1 MATPFKLARAVRSA
15 SPFRMKTLATKVRV
29 SVSNVAKRPG
39 FKKALKYIAAGGMGL
54 VGVGAAGL
62 IWAWAV
68 SPEDEE
74 SIDSPDN
81 PGYTTP
87 PELTFYGYAS
97 GLVRSLGN
105 GNSSF
110 VRKATMNEA
119 IKALMISISN
129 DPDSK
134 FAIACLRHHYLMS
147 ITGSIA
153 EGPVSN
159 QIEIDLISNSI
170 DDLGVGP
177 STWHGIDYLSSL
189 DAEGI
194 SLLPAHQ
201 FDRAVTTR
209 LRD

>member
-1 MATPFKLARAVRSA
+1 MATPARLARAVRSA
-15 SPFRMKTLATKVRV
+15 SPSRMRNLASKTRST
-29 SVSNVAKRPG
+29 VSNMVRRPG
-39 FKKALKYIAAGGMGL
+39 FKKTLKFIAAGGMGL

-62 IWAWAV
+62 IWSWAV
-68 SPEDEE
+68 SPDDEE
-74 SIDSPDN
+74 NLDSPDV
-81 PGYTTP
+81 PGFNNP
-87 PELTFYGYAS
+87 PEKTYYGYAG
-97 GLVRSLGN
+97 GLLRSLGN
-105 GNSSF
+105 GDSSF
-110 VRKATMNEA
+110 IRKATMNEA
-119 IKALMISISN
+119 IKALMISIAN
-129 DPDSK
+129 DPDPK
-134 FAIACLRHHYLMS
+134 FAVACLRHHYLMS
-147 ITGSIA
+147 ITGSIT

-177 STWHGIDYLSSL
+177 STWHGIDYISSL